1 LDTCRSLCIATPG
14 CRGWGFD
21 LSGNWK
27 VKDGR
32 RW

>member
-1 LDTCRSLCIATPG
+1 LCIATPG

-32 RW
+32 R

>member
-1 LDTCRSLCIATPG
+1 LCIATPG

-21 LSGNWK
+21 LSVVSFPARKLEGK
-27 VKDGR
+27 

>member
-1 LDTCRSLCIATPG
+1 LCIATPG